1 MGAPAE
7 MTELP
12 GLTVMAEAAAA
23 VAAVTAGKLEP
34 SGVTWPVLEAPLDEW
49 PLPFDPSPGTCK
61 TAPAAAAAAAA
72 AAVVVFR
79 LERPSLMKKVS

>member
-34 SGVTWPVLEAPLDEW
+34 SGVT
-49 PLPFDPSPGTCK
+49 
-61 TAPAAAAAAAA
+61 
-72 AAVVVFR
+72 
-79 LERPSLMKKVS
+79 